1 MSTSVRESS
10 KASRPGD
17 IPRHG
22 GLSRSRQSPGHSDV
36 NKGLLRVGLSAAALV
51 FVAGERSMGLLL
63 GFLFPAEQAP
73 LYPLAGPGALLADH
87 ILLCLGA
94 SLAAGLIGFA
104 GGSFAHFRKGGP
116 KELILKLGAFA
127 QTVPP
132 VAVLAL
138 LVPVM
143 GFGNPPVLVAL
154 GLYGI
159 LPVIH
164 GTLAGLESVPAD
176 IVDAA
181 RGLGMGRMT
190 RFLKVELPLAIPS
203 VLAGL
208 RTSVVINVGT
218 AAIGATMGAGGLGRP
233 IMAGLVQFKTSYMV
247 QGALAA
253 AVLALALD
261 ALLQLAETWLTRASS
276 SRTGS

>member
-1 MSTSVRESS
+1 MRGAKSLVR
-10 KASRPGD
+10 A
-17 IPRHG
+17 
-22 GLSRSRQSPGHSDV
+22 GLA
-36 NKGLLRVGLSAAALV
+36 AAALA
-51 FVAGERSMGLLL
+51 FVAGERSMALLL
-63 GFLFPAEQAP
+63 GLLFPAEQAP

-87 ILLCLGA
+87 LLLCLGA
-94 SLAAGLIGFA
+94 SLAAALIGFA
-104 GGSFAHFRKGGP
+104 AGSLAHFRQGGL
-116 KELILKLGAFA
+116 KELVLKLGAFA

-138 LVPVM
+138 LVPVL

-154 GLYGI
+154 GIYGI
-159 LPVIH
+159 LPVVH
-164 GTLAGLESVPAD
+164 GTLAGLESVGAD
-176 IVDAA
+176 VVDAA
-181 RGLGMGRMT
+181 RGLGMGRT
-190 RFLKVELPLAIPS
+190 ARFLGVELPLAVPS

-233 IMAGLVQFKTSYMV
+233 IMAGLVQFKTSYIV

-261 ALLQLAETWLTRASS
+261 TLLQLAEARLTRASS
-276 SRTGS
+276 PRGDS

>member
-1 MSTSVRESS
+1 MSQAVGKHIEVR
-10 KASRPGD
+10 R
-17 IPRHG
+17 G
-22 GLSRSRQSPGHSDV
+22 GEVRKSLL
-36 NKGLLRVGLSAAALV
+36 KLGLATAALV
-51 FVAGERSMGLLL
+51 LMSTDRGVALIL

-73 LYPLAGPGALLADH
+73 MYPLAGPGALMTDH
-87 ILLCLGA
+87 LLLCLGA
-94 SLAAGLIGFA
+94 SLAAGIIGFA
-104 GGSFAHFRKGGP
+104 GGSFAYFRKGGL
-116 KELILKLGAFA
+116 KGLILKLGAFA

-176 IVDAA
+176 IADAA
-181 RGLGMGRMT
+181 RGLGMGRMA
-190 RFLKVELPLAIPS
+190 RFVKVELPLALPS

-208 RTSVVINVGT
+208 RTSVVVNVGT

-261 ALLQLAETWLTRASS
+261 ALLQLAETWLTRASF

>member
-1 MSTSVRESS
+1 MSQAVST
-10 KASRPGD
+10 PGEA
-17 IPRHG
+17 G
-22 GLSRSRQSPGHSDV
+22 KHSDV
-36 NKGLLRVGLSAAALV
+36 NKSLLRFGLSMAALV
-51 FVAGERSMGLLL
+51 LMASDGGMALLL

-94 SLAAGLIGFA
+94 SLAAGIIGFA
-104 GGSFAHFRKGGP
+104 GGSFAHFRKGGL
-116 KELILKLGAFA
+116 KALILKLGAFA

-164 GTLAGLESVPAD
+164 GTLSGLESVPAD

-181 RGLGMGRMT
+181 RGLGMGRMA
-190 RFLKVELPLAIPS
+190 RFLKVELPLALPS

-208 RTSVVINVGT
+208 RTSVVVNVGT

>member
-1 MSTSVRESS
+1 MNQ
-10 KASRPGD
+10 
-17 IPRHG
+17 PRYG
-22 GLSRSRQSPGHSDV
+22 QEPGHRDTA
-36 NKGLLRVGLSAAALV
+36 KALFRVGLSAAALV
-51 FVAGERSMGLLL
+51 FVAGEGTMGLLL
-63 GFLFPAEQAP
+63 GFLFPSEKTP

-87 ILLCLGA
+87 LLLCLGA

-104 GGSFAHFRKGGP
+104 GGSFAHFRKGGL
-116 KELILKLGAFA
+116 KALILKLGAFA

-138 LVPVM
+138 LVPVL

-181 RGLGMGRMT
+181 RGLGMGRMV
-190 RFLKVELPLAIPS
+190 RFMKVELPLAIPS

-208 RTSVVINVGT
+208 RTSVVVNVGT

-247 QGALAA
+247 QGAL
-253 AVLALALD
+253 
-261 ALLQLAETWLTRASS
+261 
-276 SRTGS
+276 

>member
-1 MSTSVRESS
+1 MSQADSRRSVVVTHSEVRKSFL
-10 KASRPGD
+10 KA
-17 IPRHG
+17 
-22 GLSRSRQSPGHSDV
+22 GLS
-36 NKGLLRVGLSAAALV
+36 LAALV
-51 FVAGERSMGLLL
+51 VMAGERSMVLFL
-63 GFLFPAEQAP
+63 GFLFPADQAS
-73 LYPLAGPGALLADH
+73 LYPLASPGALLADH

-104 GGSFAHFRKGGP
+104 GGSFAHFRKGGL
-116 KELILKLGAFA
+116 KALILKLGAFV

-190 RFLKVELPLAIPS
+190 RFMKVELPLAIPS

-208 RTSVVINVGT
+208 RTSVVVNVGT

>member
-1 MSTSVRESS
+1 MNRIQSSPESLDRS
-10 KASRPGD
+10 GRLS
-17 IPRHG
+17 
-22 GLSRSRQSPGHSDV
+22 GLGARRRS
-36 NKGLLRVGLSAAALV
+36 LLRVGISGAALV
-51 FVAGERSMGLLL
+51 LVASEGSLSLLL
-63 GFLFPAEQAP
+63 GFFFPGELAP
-73 LYPLAGPGALLADH
+73 VYPLVRPGALVAEH

-104 GGSFAHFRKGGP
+104 GGGFAHFRKGGL

-138 LVPVM
+138 LVPVL

-154 GLYGI
+154 GLYGV
-159 LPVIH
+159 LPVVH
-164 GTLAGLESVPAD
+164 GTLAGLESVSYD
-176 IVDAA
+176 VVDAA

-190 RFLKVELPLAIPS
+190 RFLRVELPLALPS

-233 IMAGLVQFKTSYMV
+233 IMAGLVQFKTSYLV

-253 AVLALALD
+253 AILALALD
-261 ALLQLAETWLTRASS
+261 ALLQLAESWLTPPIS
-276 SRTGS
+276 SRTDS

>member
-1 MSTSVRESS
+1 MSQAEYKHSEVIRHSEEHKFSEPRKYSPVLES
-10 KASRPGD
+10 
-17 IPRHG
+17 
-22 GLSRSRQSPGHSDV
+22 
-36 NKGLLRVGLSAAALV
+36 LLRVGISATALV
-51 FVAGERSMGLLL
+51 LVASEWSMALLL
-63 GFLFPAEQAP
+63 GLLFPAEPAP
-73 LYPLAGPGALLADH
+73 LYPLARPGALLADH
-87 ILLCLGA
+87 MMLCLGA
-94 SLAAGLIGFA
+94 SLAAGVIGFV
-104 GGSFAHFRKGGP
+104 GGSFAYFRKGGF

-181 RGLGMGRMT
+181 RGLGMGRMV
-190 RFLKVELPLAIPS
+190 RFVKVELPLAIPS

-208 RTSVVINVGT
+208 RTSVVVNVGT
-218 AAIGATMGAGGLGRP
+218 AAIGAAMGAGGLGRP

-261 ALLQLAETWLTRASS
+261 ALLRLLETWLTRTSS
-276 SRTGS
+276 FRTGS